1 MFGAIIGD
9 IVGSRFEWN
18 NIKTKDFE
26 LLTYRCEFT
35 DDSVMTLAVAKA
47 LLDCGSKYDRLGDY
61 AVRAMREVGQPYP
74 DCGYG
79 GMFRKWMYSDNPQ
92 PYNSFGNGA
101 AMRVSACGF
110 IATTLDEAV
119 ALSRKV
125 TEVTHNHPEGIK
137 GAEATTVCIF
147 LARTGSSILEIRDYV
162 DKHYYPMNFTLDSIR
177 ESYSF
182 NETCQNTVPQAIM
195 AFLESTSFKDAI
207 RNAVSIGGDSD
218 TLAAITGGI
227 AEAYYGIPTEIRKH
241 ALTFLDERLLGI
253 LNAFESKY
261 PPALEKT
268 SDDKP
273 VKVNGKKHAIKAETR
288 EEALQMSLFAAD
300 DDYASSFTAHEET
313 TSERLFR
320 HLFEACNILR
330 GPINQDEYK
339 SYVTPIL
346 FFKRLSDVYDEE
358 TAKALEESGG
368 DEEYAAFP
376 ENHRFIIP
384 DGCHWN
390 DVREQSENVG
400 KAIVDAMSGIERAN
414 PETLS
419 SVFSSFDDAVW
430 TDKGKLSDERLKDLV
445 EHMSK
450 IKVGNE
456 NYSADVMGD
465 AYEFLIKKFA
475 DLSKKN
481 AGEFYTPRAIVKLL
495 VMLLAPKAGETVY
508 DPAAGTGGMLIEA
521 IHYISTAGSTRNAV
535 SWGAGNKQTY
545 ERIYGQEKNLA
556 NSAIARMNL
565 FLHGA
570 RDFNIAQGDTLRS
583 PQFLYR
589 GQLRT
594 FDCVI
599 ANPPFSLK
607 AWGAEQF
614 SSDVY
619 GRNLWGSPTDSNADF
634 AWLQHMVR
642 SMDTKNGRLAVVLPQ
657 GVLFRGGKEGEI
669 RHKMIESDKLEYVIT
684 LVSGVFYSTGVSACI
699 LVLNNNKPAA
709 HIEKVCLV
717 DASQIY
723 TAQRAQ
729 NIMTED
735 NVNDVFKLC
744 ADYADVIER
753 AKVVTLDDLRA
764 KDYTLSVSVYIE
776 KAAKETISPAEVRA
790 DFAQALATAKA
801 AETRLTELL
810 VKGGYANG

>member
-18 NIKTKDFE
+18 NIKTKEFE
-26 LLTYRCEFT
+26 FLTYRCEFT
-35 DDSVMTLAVAKA
+35 DDSVMSLAVAKA
-47 LLDCGSKYDRLGDY
+47 LLAFDGNYDNLGDF
-61 AVRAMREVGQPYP
+61 AIQAMQEVGRPYP
-74 DCGYG
+74 NCGYG
-79 GMFRKWMYSDNPQ
+79 GMFRQWMYSENPK

-110 IATTLDEAV
+110 AASTLDEA
-119 ALSRKV
+119 ALLSRKV
-125 TEVTHNHPEGIK
+125 TEVTHNHLEGIK
-137 GAEATTVCIF
+137 GAEATAICIF
-147 LARTGSSILEIRDYV
+147 LARTGSNILEIRDYV
-162 DKHYYPMNFTLDSIR
+162 NKHYYPMNFTLNGIR
-177 ESYSF
+177 ESYTF
-182 NETCQNTVPQAIM
+182 NETCQDTVPQAIM
-195 AFLESTSFKDAI
+195 AFLESSSFEDAI
-207 RNAVSIGGDSD
+207 RNAISIGGDSD

-253 LNAFESKY
+253 LNTFESKY
-261 PPALEKT
+261 PPALEKGNGGK
-268 SDDKP
+268 SI
-273 VKVNGKKHAIKAETR
+273 KVNGKKRTMKAETR
-288 EEALQMSLFAAD
+288 EEAMQSALSAAD

-339 SYVTPIL
+339 SYVTPML

-358 TAKALEESGG
+358 TTKALEESGG

-465 AYEFLIKKFA
+465 AYEYLIKKFA

-481 AGEFYTPRAIVKLL
+481 AGEFYTPRTIVKLL

-521 IHYISTAGSTRNAV
+521 IRYMQDD
-535 SWGAGNKQTY
+535 KQTY
-545 ERIYGQEKNLA
+545 GRIYGQEKNLA

-583 PQFLYR
+583 PHFLYR

-634 AWLQHMVR
+634 AWLQHMVK
-642 SMDTKNGRLAVVLPQ
+642 SMDAKNGRLAVVLPQ
-657 GVLFRGGKEGEI
+657 GVLFRSGKEGEI
-669 RHKMIESDKLEYVIT
+669 RKKMIESDKLEYVIT

-699 LVLNNNKPAA
+699 LVLNNNKPAD
-709 HIEKVCLV
+709 HIGKVCLV

-729 NIMTED
+729 NIMTEE

-744 ADYADVIER
+744 ADYTDVIER
-753 AKVVTLDDLRA
+753 AKVVTLDDLRS
-764 KDYTLSVSVYIE
+764 KDHTLSAGVYIE

-790 DFAQALATAKA
+790 DFVNALATAKA
-801 AETRLTELL
+801 AEERLSELL
-810 VKGGYANG
+810 VKGGYVNG